1 MHCNGSAMLM
11 RQSLQSSV
19 ASHNQKSTPQTRA
32 FPSVFLRSWFSS
44 SQFSKFQFSRFQFSR
59 SHVSTSYFSS
69 QLLDTRHK
77 GRNHEHRK
85 LILLPPPIKE
95 MKSVNIRSRNS
106 HWLNLIQVVRASTYR
121 FHQYINSQ
129 QICLRSIGILTQ
141 FSLFCHFVHY
151 VPLTLESPYWEWL
164 ILYVCIVIF
173 PVTYALSLAQE
184 ISHRSI
190 LAFLS
195 HRPLCKNLPFCHFS
209 KSCHLG
215 CQVFL
220 KPHFARSKFKMTL
233 QSTANA
239 KENVFQFL
247 QIIN

>member
-19 ASHNQKSTPQTRA
+19 ASHNQKSTLQTRA

-69 QLLDTRHK
+69 WLLVFRHQAQRQVSRISK
-77 GRNHEHRK
+77 VDSASSSDY
-85 LILLPPPIKE
+85 KE
-95 MKSVNIRSRNS
+95 MKSVSIRSRNS
-106 HWLNLIQVVRASTYR
+106 HWLNLIQVVCASTYR

-129 QICLRSIGILTQ
+129 LICLRSIGILTQ
-141 FSLFCHFVHY
+141 FSLFCHSVHY
-151 VPLTLESPYWEWL
+151 VPLTLKSPFWEWL

-215 CQVFL
+215 FQVFL
-220 KPHFARSKFKMTL
+220 KPLFA
-233 QSTANA
+233 
-239 KENVFQFL
+239 
-247 QIIN
+247 